1 MVQLRDVARRLK
13 LSITTVSRA
22 LDGYDD
28 VAEATRTRVVRAA
41 RQMGYTPRRAARQ
54 LRRQRADV
62 IGYVLPASEGHFAD
76 SFFAE
81 FIAGLGDGAVALG
94 FDLLVSTAAPKSA
107 AERQIYCR
115 WIQSSVVDGFIL
127 SRMRVGDWRVIHLA
141 REGIPFVAHGRA
153 QPRAMHPY
161 IEVDSRAGFAQLVAH
176 LAGRGFRRI
185 AYVGASPDIAL
196 QVERSAGYREGLEAA
211 GIPFDD
217 SLVLEGDLT
226 RQGGYSAALRLLAL
240 PEPPTAIV
248 GANDLTAIGALRAAR
263 EKGLTAGR
271 DIAIAGYDGTEESA
285 HTQPPLTTLQQP
297 IYETARSLVHML
309 VARIGGEGSLED
321 PHVVLQPRLIIR
333 ESTGG

>member
-1 MVQLRDVARRLK
+1 MVQLRDVAGRLK

-22 LDGYDD
+22 LDGYGD

-41 RQMGYTPRRAARQ
+41 RQMGYTPSRAARQ
-54 LRRQRADV
+54 LRRHRADV
-62 IGYVLPASEGHFAD
+62 VGYVLPASQGHFAD

-81 FIAGLGDGAVALG
+81 FIAGLGDGAVARG

-107 AERQIYCR
+107 AERQIYRR

-127 SRMRVGDWRVIHLA
+127 SRMRVRDWRVVHLA
-141 REGIPFVAHGRA
+141 KEGVPFVAHGRA

-161 IEVDSRAGFAQLVAH
+161 IEVDSRAGFAQMVAH

-196 QVERSAGYREGLEAA
+196 QIERSAGYREGLAAA

-226 RQGGYSAALRLLAL
+226 RKGGYSAALRLLAL
-240 PEPPTAIV
+240 DSPPTAIV

-263 EKGLTAGR
+263 EKGLTVGR

-285 HTQPPLTTLQQP
+285 NTQPPLTTLQQP
-297 IYETARSLVHML
+297 IYETARSLVDML
-309 VARIGGEGSLED
+309 VARVGGESLKD